1 MNQPVETEKQMSKD
15 KTWSITQEKDG
26 VTKSLRVESAE
37 NGFIITKNKYGHAG
51 ENDDY
56 IDETKK
62 YISTKNPL
70 EGKEENIKSPM
81 SKEEMF
87 SFLDGDIL

>member
-1 MNQPVETEKQMSKD
+1 MYELKSIRTMD
-15 KTWSITQEKDG
+15 KNKHWSITEEKDG
-26 VTKSLRVESAE
+26 VTKSLKVEEAE
-37 NGFIITKNKYGHAG
+37 NGFIITKNKYGYVEDEDKH
-51 ENDDY
+51 

-70 EGKEENIKSPM
+70 EGKKENIKSPM

-87 SFLDGDIL
+87 SFLDGDIV